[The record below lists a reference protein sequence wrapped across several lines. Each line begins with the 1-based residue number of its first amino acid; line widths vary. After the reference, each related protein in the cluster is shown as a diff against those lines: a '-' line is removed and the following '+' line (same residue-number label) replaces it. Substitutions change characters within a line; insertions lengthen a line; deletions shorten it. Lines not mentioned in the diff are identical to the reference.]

1 LQCLNDGTCWK
12 PASFEQVPSFT
23 PLASLE
29 VRNLRRRKNMYT
41 VSDAIEMGDAQDL
54 ILSSIKQEF
63 VQDDSQEQ
71 TLKAEEY
78 FDE

>member
-1 LQCLNDGTCWK
+1 
-12 PASFEQVPSFT
+12 
-23 PLASLE
+23 
-29 VRNLRRRKNMYT
+29 MYT
-41 VSDAIEMGDAQDL
+41 VSDAVEMGDAQEL

-71 TLKAEEY
+71 TLQAEEY